1 MGYFWLECCFSGRC
15 CEEPALGP
23 GADPQVEMRVGR
35 TAGRGGGTQVDEGG
49 EQGPEGGMDQ
59 LQDM

>member
-1 MGYFWLECCFSGRC
+1 MSAAFQEDVAMSR
-15 CEEPALGP
+15 ALGP

-59 LQDM
+59 LQDT